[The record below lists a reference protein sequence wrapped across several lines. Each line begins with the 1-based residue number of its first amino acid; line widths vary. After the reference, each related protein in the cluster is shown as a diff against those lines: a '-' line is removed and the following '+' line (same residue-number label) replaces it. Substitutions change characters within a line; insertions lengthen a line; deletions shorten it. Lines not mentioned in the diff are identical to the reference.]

1 MHDFPPVVP
10 DFDDTV
16 AAPSA
21 AARTAVAVRA
31 DVPGDARSRG
41 DFTRPD
47 TRSPARFLG
56 WLLRQQR
63 STVVLLTLVTVLQWL
78 PGAVGPYVV
87 GRIIDDGITA
97 RDLGVV
103 GRLCLLLLG
112 LVLVGAVAGVLSHT
126 LIVRTWLVGM
136 YGATKLVTRKV
147 TQMGHVLPQRT
158 PTGEVLS
165 VASGDADQFG
175 ALNEVLANLAGAV
188 AAYLLIAGLVL
199 STSWPLGVVVLVAA
213 PLIMVF
219 ALPLLRPLQRA
230 QETERSRSSD
240 LTSLATDIVA
250 GLRILRG
257 IGGEQTFARNY
268 AASSQLTRAAGLT
281 AGRWQAAVDAASVL
295 FSGLFLVALTWLG
308 ARQVVTGRLS
318 VGELVSFFG
327 YAVFMVWPIQTFF
340 ESAQKWVRC
349 LVSARK
355 AVAVLE
361 QQPPWPTP
369 AEPLRLPAEG
379 VLHDAASGFRAR
391 PGELT
396 LIVSAL
402 PDDSAALADRLGRY
416 LPADYEPVPLDVE
429 GVKGRAA
436 RRAREEQRAQRAR
449 LAERDRQLAERGWG
463 VSLGSVDLGDVP
475 LVEVRRKILVSDAAS
490 QVFAGTLQNLVDP
503 LDRLTL
509 AEAEAVLHAAAAEDV
524 FAGLPGGWQGRI
536 DERGRGLSG
545 GQRQRLV
552 LARALGLDPDVLV
565 LVEPTSAVDA
575 HTEALI
581 AARLAEH
588 RRGRTTVATSVSPLL
603 LHHADRVAF
612 LQDGTVVASGTHEE
626 LLATSAPYRRVV
638 ARALDDEPVTVG
650 VDGGAEGGD
659 GGQGRGGGDGRGDGR
674 ADSTTDGGAGVVRSG
689 REGAR

>member
-10 DFDDTV
+10 DFEDTAAVPSPTLVPTTV
-16 AAPSA
+16 AVSPGASTD
-21 AARTAVAVRA
+21 TALE
-31 DVPGDARSRG
+31 G
-41 DFTRPD
+41 DFSYPD
-47 TRSPARFLG
+47 TRSPVRFLV
-56 WLLRQQR
+56 WLVRQQLGA
-63 STVVLLTLVTVLQWL
+63 VLLLSLVSVVQWL
-78 PGAVGPYVV
+78 PGAVGPYLV

-103 GRLCLLLLG
+103 GWLSLALVG
-112 LVLVGAVAGVLSHT
+112 LVLAGAVAGILAHT

-136 YGATKLVTRKV
+136 YGAIKLVTRKV

-165 VASGDADQFG
+165 VASGDSDQFG
-175 ALNEVLANLAGAV
+175 GLNEVLANLAGAV
-188 AAYLLIAGLVL
+188 VAYLVIAGLVL
-199 STSWPLGVVVLVAA
+199 STSWQLGVVVLVAA
-213 PLIMVF
+213 PLIVVL
-219 ALPLLRPLQRA
+219 ALPLLRPMQRA
-230 QETERSRSSD
+230 QEAERTRSSD

-268 AASSQLTRAAGLT
+268 AAQSQLTRLAGLS
-281 AGRWQAAVDAASVL
+281 AARWQGAVDSASVL

-308 ARQVVTGRLS
+308 AREVVAGQLS
-318 VGELVSFFG
+318 VGQLVSFFG

-355 AVAVLE
+355 AIAVLE
-361 QQPPWPTP
+361 QQPPWRPPTD
-369 AEPLRLPAEG
+369 PLQLPDSG
-379 VLHDAASGFRAR
+379 VLHDARSGFTAR

-416 LPADYEPVPLDVE
+416 LPSEHDPVPLDVE

-436 RRAREEQRAQRAR
+436 RRARERQRAERVR
-449 LAERDRQLAERGWG
+449 LAERDRQLAEQRWG
-463 VSLGSVDLGDVP
+463 VSLGPVDLGDVP
-475 LVEVRRKILVSDAAS
+475 LAEVRRKILVSDAGS

-503 LDRLTL
+503 RDQLSLAQ
-509 AEAEAVLHAAAAEDV
+509 AEAALRTAAAEDV
-524 FAGLPGGWQGRI
+524 FEGLPGGWQGRI

-552 LARALGLDPDVLV
+552 LARALALDPDVLV

-581 AARLAEH
+581 ASRLADH
-588 RRGRTTVATSVSPLL
+588 RRGRTTIATSVSPLL
-603 LHHADRVAF
+603 LHHADRIAF
-612 LQDGTVVASGTHEE
+612 LQDGTVVASGTHED
-626 LLATSAPYRRVV
+626 LLRTSAGYRSVV
-638 ARALDDEPVTVG
+638 ARELDDEPDVPTSLEE
-650 VDGGAEGGD
+650 D
-659 GGQGRGGGDGRGDGR
+659 R
-674 ADSTTDGGAGVVRSG
+674 
-689 REGAR
+689 

>member
-10 DFDDTV
+10 DFQDTA
-16 AAPSA
+16 AAPPPTPG
-21 AARTAVAVRA
+21 RTAVAASPPTPRPWRRRC
-31 DVPGDARSRG
+31 DLSH
-41 DFTRPD
+41 PD
-47 TRSPARFLG
+47 TRSPVRFLA
-56 WLLRQQR
+56 WMLRQQR
-63 STVVLLTLVTVLQWL
+63 GLLVVLTLVTVVQWL

-87 GRIIDDGITA
+87 GRVIDDGIRA

-103 GRLCLLLLG
+103 VQLCLVLLG
-112 LVLVGAVAGVLSHT
+112 LVLAGAVAGVVSHT
-126 LIVRTWLVGM
+126 FIVRAWLVGM
-136 YGATKLVTRKV
+136 YGAIKMVTRKV

-165 VASGDADQFG
+165 VASGDSDQFG

-188 AAYLLIAGLVL
+188 VAFLVIAGLVL
-199 STSWPLGVVVLVAA
+199 STSWQLGLVVLVAA
-213 PLIMVF
+213 PLIVVF
-219 ALPLLRPLQRA
+219 ALPLLRPLQRR
-230 QETERSRSSD
+230 QETERGRSSE

-257 IGGEQTFARNY
+257 IGGERTFARNY
-268 AASSQLTRAAGLT
+268 AVQSQLTRAAGLS

-295 FSGLFLVALTWLG
+295 FSGLFLVTLTWLG
-308 ARQVVTGRLS
+308 ARQVVEGRLS
-318 VGELVSFFG
+318 VGQLVSFFG

-355 AVAVLE
+355 AIAVLE
-361 QQPPWPTP
+361 QQPPWRPPTD
-369 AEPLRLPAEG
+369 PLALPAEG
-379 VLHDAASGFRAR
+379 PLHDSRSGFTAR

-396 LIVSAL
+396 LVVSAL

-416 LPADYEPVPLDVE
+416 LPAEYEPVPLDVE

-436 RRAREEQRAQRAR
+436 RKARERQRVERVR
-449 LAERDRQLAERGWG
+449 LAERDRQLAEQRWG
-463 VSLGSVDLGDVP
+463 VTLGPVDLGDVE
-475 LVEVRRKILVSDAAS
+475 LAEVRRRILVSDAAS

-503 LDRLTL
+503 RGRLSL
-509 AEAEAVLHAAAAEDV
+509 AEAEAVLHTAAAEDV
-524 FAGLPGGWQGRI
+524 FEGLPGGWQGRI

-581 AARLAEH
+581 ARRLAAH

-612 LQDGTVVASGTHEE
+612 LEDGVVTASGTHEE
-626 LLATSAPYRRVV
+626 LLATSAGYRAVV
-638 ARALDDEPVTVG
+638 ARGLDDDPDALVLSE
-650 VDGGAEGGD
+650 E
-659 GGQGRGGGDGRGDGR
+659 
-674 ADSTTDGGAGVVRSG
+674 VR
-689 REGAR
+689 